1 MHISRRETLGL
12 DCGVDEAGRGPWAG
26 PVVAAA
32 VILPKNFI
40 IDTINDSKKL
50 SKKNRDILYENIT
63 KNADF
68 GLGFATVKEIDK
80 LNILQAS
87 LLAMKRAVGNLNN
100 VPVKALIDGN
110 IIPSDLPCVAEC
122 IVKGDTKVVSIAAA
136 SIIAKVV
143 RDRFMTKLAKL
154 YPGYGWERNFG
165 YGVKEHQEALKTLGV
180 TLEHRRSFKPIHK
193 MLC

>member
-1 MHISRRETLGL
+1 VHISHRETLGL

-40 IDTINDSKKL
+40 TDKINDSKKL

-68 GLGFATVKEIDK
+68 GLGFATVTEIDK

-87 LLAMKRAVGNLNN
+87 LLAMKRAVGNLNK

-110 IIPSDLPCVAEC
+110 TIPPNLPCVSEC

-136 SIIAKVV
+136 SIVAKVV
-143 RDRFMTKLAKL
+143 RDRFMTKLAQL
-154 YPGYGWERNFG
+154 HPGYGWERNFG

-180 TLEHRRSFKPIHK
+180 TSEHRRSFKPIHK

>member
-1 MHISRRETLGL
+1 
-12 DCGVDEAGRGPWAG
+12 
-26 PVVAAA
+26 
-32 VILPKNFI
+32 
-40 IDTINDSKKL
+40 
-50 SKKNRDILYENIT
+50 
-63 KNADF
+63 
-68 GLGFATVKEIDK
+68 
-80 LNILQAS
+80 
-87 LLAMKRAVGNLNN
+87 MKRAVGNLNN

-110 IIPSDLPCVAEC
+110 IIPPDLPCVAEC

-143 RDRFMTKLAKL
+143 RDKFMTKLAQL

-180 TLEHRRSFKPIHK
+180 TSEHRRSFKPIHK